1 MYIENVYCNGVV
13 EVDVLWRLLYSH
25 VALFADFN
33 SSLSGLKCK
42 ASSFDNF
49 TVRIDPSVL
58 NPRLEWNVVL
68 FFRTILNTRSS
79 PALEWGKTK
88 TSFATLNNR
97 LNCRQPNHVFIFEM
111 WRHSTSIL

>member
-1 MYIENVYCNGVV
+1 MYIQNVYCNGVV

-25 VALFADFN
+25 VALFADFY
-33 SSLSGLKCK
+33 SSLFGLKCK

-58 NPRLEWNVVL
+58 NPRLERNLVL

-79 PALEWGKTK
+79 PALEWGKIK

-97 LNCRQPNHVFIFEM
+97 LNYR
-111 WRHSTSIL
+111 